1 MIRFESRAWTDLERI
16 FEFNSTRDPA
26 SALLHIERIMEA
38 VQILERHPEIGRLVA
53 AGDGLRELIISYGST
68 GYVAL
73 YEHSPLE
80 GLIRVVAVKHQREV
94 GYR

>member
-1 MIRFESRAWTDLERI
+1 MIHFEARAWNDLERI
-16 FEFNSTRDPA
+16 FEFNAARGPA
-26 SALLHIERIMEA
+26 AALLHIERIMEA
-38 VQILERHPEIGRLVA
+38 VQILDRHPEIGRLAA

-73 YEHSPLE
+73 YEHAALD
-80 GLIRVVAVKHQREV
+80 GLIRVVAVKHQREA